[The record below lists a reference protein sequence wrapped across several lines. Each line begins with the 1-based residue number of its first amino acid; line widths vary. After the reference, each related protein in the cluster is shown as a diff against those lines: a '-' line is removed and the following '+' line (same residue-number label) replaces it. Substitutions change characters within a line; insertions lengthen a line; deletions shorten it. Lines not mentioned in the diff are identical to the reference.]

1 MTKPQMS
8 IKVLVRNAGVVL
20 TSHSFPERSNCTFF
34 WEGPPGTAISL
45 LLVSE
50 LAHLRVDLGCLMFL
64 QSQARCCIPLPPDN
78 ENEKAEDKSTSES
91 RVSCGVG
98 A

>member
-1 MTKPQMS
+1 VTKPQMS

-20 TSHSFPERSNCTFF
+20 TSHSFPERSNCTFL

-45 LLVSE
+45 LLVSD
-50 LAHLRVDLGCLMFL
+50 LRVDLGCPMFL
-64 QSQARCCIPLPPDN
+64 QSQARRCIPLPPDN
-78 ENEKAEDKSTSES
+78 ENEKAVDKSTSES